1 MSSNL
6 IGELRAKLSF
16 ILSIYHF
23 DFLFSADQ
31 NDVQRRLLE
40 LSQKTGYEI
49 LQNQGQRVFGPPP
62 GWTGSRPE
70 RGSEVYCYRIPW
82 NCFEVSTFYHP

>member
-1 MSSNL
+1 MSRYL
-6 IGELRAKLSF
+6 IGEINYEGFYVNSSL
-16 ILSIYHF
+16 
-23 DFLFSADQ
+23 DLFCADHE
-31 NDVQRRLLE
+31 DVQRRLLE
-40 LSQKTGYEI
+40 LSQRTGYEI

-82 NCFEVSTFYHP
+82 NCFEVSTFYHL